1 VAMLTRD
8 LSGIMVID
16 AMMPSSSPLADESV
30 QPSSMLMN
38 ELHRR
43 LLNPGVVSAF
53 EHEHRHAANHHHYLI
68 DRVVRPRW
76 VLLPTATADGGS
88 DGSIADVAATVHD
101 NVKQNHVEDTKTTSW
116 KRKYQSNNSN
126 YNELYELEIKPYYS
140 TNDKKKSSNNER
152 YIVNGIPTWNYIDL
166 RMEQNR
172 IFADDQSSK
181 CRDMLSTIKLL
192 YHQSSGKERSSS
204 SSINNNNKDDDDD
217 ELEKHTKLL
226 HSLLHEGLSACPNH
240 VSLLEVQS
248 NYAEWLQGNV
258 EMLILDET
266 IDNTLSKSTLIK
278 NNDTQ
283 HDSTI
288 HVTRCEGRAH
298 AAMRDVLTERS
309 FLTTHGGG
317 DHNGDATTIR
327 GYSLL
332 PTTDADDTIVMYG
345 AAALGGGGGR
355 KHSFEHYDELN
366 RNESPPCNDHRQ
378 RRREHDRKRRR
389 SKDDRKRK
397 RRRRKEHDQSSSS
410 LVHDR
415 HRHRRRSQSCESS
428 GSNRSE
434 VSISSSYTHSSSS
447 SSSYSRRRRRQ
458 HRKEKKSRKSSK
470 SKSKKSKK
478 SKHHYRRKSRSCDTT
493 GEEDG
498 KNDRKVVETLEERS
512 I

>member
-1 VAMLTRD
+1 
-8 LSGIMVID
+8 
-16 AMMPSSSPLADESV
+16 
-30 QPSSMLMN
+30 MN

-53 EHEHRHAANHHHYLI
+53 EQEHRHTTNHHHVLI

-88 DGSIADVAATVHD
+88 DGSIANVAPTVHD
-101 NVKQNHVEDTKTTSW
+101 NVKQHVEDAKTTSL
-116 KRKYQSNNSN
+116 KRKYQSNNN
-126 YNELYELEIKPYYS
+126 DNELYELEINPYYS
-140 TNDKKKSSNNER
+140 TNDKNKKSGNER
-152 YIVNGIPTWNYIDL
+152 YIVNGIPTRNYIDL

-181 CRDMLSTIKLL
+181 CRDILSTIKLL

-204 SSINNNNKDDDDD
+204 SNINNNYNADDD
-217 ELEKHTKLL
+217 ELDKHTKLL

-240 VSLLEVQS
+240 VNLLEVQS
-248 NYAEWLQGNV
+248 NYAQWLQGNV

-266 IDNTLSKSTLIK
+266 IIGDTLSKSTLIS
-278 NNDTQ
+278 NND
-283 HDSTI
+283 
-288 HVTRCEGRAH
+288 RKGLEGRAH

-317 DHNGDATTIR
+317 DHNGDATMVR

-345 AAALGGGGGR
+345 AAALEGGGGR
-355 KHSFEHYDELN
+355 KHSFEHHDELN
-366 RNESPPCNDHRQ
+366 TKESPPCNDHRQ
-378 RRREHDRKRRR
+378 RRRKHDRKRRR
-389 SKDDRKRK
+389 NKDDRNRKKK
-397 RRRRKEHDQSSSS
+397 RRTEYDQSSSS

-415 HRHRRRSQSCESS
+415 RRHRRRSQSCESS

-434 VSISSSYTHSSSS
+434 VSRSEVSRSSSYTHSSS

-458 HRKEKKSRKSSK
+458 HRKEKKSRRSSK

-493 GEEDG
+493 GEEG
-498 KNDRKVVETLEERS
+498 KNDGKVVETLEERS
-512 I
+512 R

>member
-1 VAMLTRD
+1 
-8 LSGIMVID
+8 
-16 AMMPSSSPLADESV
+16 MMASSLPSAEESV
-30 QPSSMLMN
+30 QPSTVLMN

-53 EHEHRHAANHHHYLI
+53 EQEHRHTTNHHHYLI

-88 DGSIADVAATVHD
+88 SDGSIADGAATVHD
-101 NVKQNHVEDTKTTSW
+101 NVKKNHVEDTKTTSW

-126 YNELYELEIKPYYS
+126 DDELHELEIINPYYS

-152 YIVNGIPTWNYIDL
+152 YIVNGVPTRNYIDL

-181 CRDMLSTIKLL
+181 CRDILSTIKLL
-192 YHQSSGKERSSS
+192 YDQSSGKERSSS
-204 SSINNNNKDDDDD
+204 IRDD

-258 EMLILDET
+258 AMLILDET
-266 IDNTLSKSTLIK
+266 IIDNTSSKSTLIS

-288 HVTRCEGRAH
+288 NVTRCEGRAH
-298 AAMRDVLTERS
+298 AAMRDVLTERF

-332 PTTDADDTIVMYG
+332 PTTDADDTIVMYD
-345 AAALGGGGGR
+345 AAALGGGGD
-355 KHSFEHYDELN
+355 DELN
-366 RNESPPCNDHRQ
+366 RNESPPCTDHRQ
-378 RRREHDRKRRR
+378 RRRKHDRKRRR
-389 SKDDRKRK
+389 SKDDRNRK
-397 RRRRKEHDQSSSS
+397 RSSSS
-410 LVHDR
+410 LVNDR
-415 HRHRRRSQSCESS
+415 RRHNHRSQSCESS
-428 GSNRSE
+428 GSNRSD

-447 SSSYSRRRRRQ
+447 SSSYSRRQKRR

-470 SKSKKSKK
+470 SKAKKSKK

-493 GEEDG
+493 GEEEG
-498 KNDRKVVETLEERS
+498 KNDRKVVETLEERGR
-512 I
+512 

>member
-1 VAMLTRD
+1 MALPNLFVFPCRL
-8 LSGIMVID
+8 IMM
-16 AMMPSSSPLADESV
+16 ASSLPSAEESV
-30 QPSSMLMN
+30 QPSTVLMN

-53 EHEHRHAANHHHYLI
+53 EQEHRHTTNHHHYLI

-88 DGSIADVAATVHD
+88 DGSIADDAANIHD
-101 NVKQNHVEDTKTTSW
+101 NVKQNHVEDTRTTSL

-126 YNELYELEIKPYYS
+126 DNELYELEINSCYS
-140 TNDKKKSSNNER
+140 TNDKKKLGNNER
-152 YIVNGIPTWNYIDL
+152 YIVNGIPTRNYIDL

-181 CRDMLSTIKLL
+181 CRDILSTIKLL
-192 YHQSSGKERSSS
+192 SDQSSDKERSSS
-204 SSINNNNKDDDDD
+204 YSISNNKNDDDN

-258 EMLILDET
+258 KMLILDET
-266 IDNTLSKSTLIK
+266 IIDDTSTKSTLISNK
-278 NNDTQ
+278 DTQ

-309 FLTTHGGG
+309 MHGGG
-317 DHNGDATTIR
+317 DNNGDATTMVR

-355 KHSFEHYDELN
+355 KNTSQHHDELN

-428 GSNRSE
+428 DSNRSE
-434 VSISSSYTHSSSS
+434 VSTSSSCTHSSSS
-447 SSSYSRRRRRQ
+447 SSSYSRRRKRQ
-458 HRKEKKSRKSSK
+458 HRKEKKSRRSSK
-470 SKSKKSKK
+470 SKAKKKSKK
-478 SKHHYRRKSRSCDTT
+478 SKHHYRRKSQSCNTT
-493 GEEDG
+493 GEEEGNNDG
-498 KNDRKVVETLEERS
+498 SVVETLEERS

>member
-1 VAMLTRD
+1 
-8 LSGIMVID
+8 
-16 AMMPSSSPLADESV
+16 
-30 QPSSMLMN
+30 MN

-43 LLNPGVVSAF
+43 LLNPCVVSAF
-53 EHEHRHAANHHHYLI
+53 EQEHRHTTNHHHYLI

-76 VLLPTATADGGS
+76 VLLPTADGGSS

-126 YNELYELEIKPYYS
+126 DNESYELEIINPYYS

-152 YIVNGIPTWNYIDL
+152 YIVNGIPTRNYIDL

-181 CRDMLSTIKLL
+181 CRDILSTIKLL
-192 YHQSSGKERSSS
+192 YHQSSGKKKSSS
-204 SSINNNNKDDDDD
+204 SSND

-258 EMLILDET
+258 KMLILDET
-266 IDNTLSKSTLIK
+266 IIDDTSIKSTLISNK
-278 NNDTQ
+278 DTQ

-288 HVTRCEGRAH
+288 NVITRCEGRAH

-317 DHNGDATTIR
+317 DNNGDAATIVR

-332 PTTDADDTIVMYG
+332 PMTDADDTIVMYDAG
-345 AAALGGGGGR
+345 ALGGGGGR
-355 KHSFEHYDELN
+355 KHSFEQHDGLN

-415 HRHRRRSQSCESS
+415 RRHRRRSQSCESS
-428 GSNRSE
+428 DSNRSE
-434 VSISSSYTHSSSS
+434 VSTSSSCTHSSSS
-447 SSSYSRRRRRQ
+447 SSSYSRRRKRQ
-458 HRKEKKSRKSSK
+458 HRKEKKSRKSRK

-478 SKHHYRRKSRSCDTT
+478 SKHHYCRKSRSCDTT
-493 GEEDG
+493 GEEEG
-498 KNDRKVVETLEERS
+498 KNDGKVVETLEERS
-512 I
+512 R